1 MPHRIPRPPSSITRD
16 LGQYASRGAIHERDQ
31 VPPIVLKLQGW
42 LYDWLSGESR
52 FILGSVIVIMLIVV
66 VAVLASMRFLHVVF
80 EGLDTLALVGL
91 FLINWIGNG
100 GVLVPIP
107 GARFLGLLVIFQQ
120 AVMLPSWEVFAV
132 SGAAMALG
140 LTTYYIAGARTAQSY
155 VAGDA
160 DGAIH
165 LAEEAGM
172 LDEQPEFQPGAALG
186 DEAAMTIAEG
196 RTRRSAA
203 ATDPLGDAG
212 DEGEA
217 AGGPD
222 AKTLDV
228 TAAADDGRLGALR
241 ARFTSSL
248 AKTQERVS
256 PIIDRRGMEGMFILC
271 FGPSPMATAAAYLG
285 GLMRFGFRRYLLA
298 SFAAKYLLAGVVVV
312 LALTFGDT
320 ARAVSFPSITIPLVN
335 VTIFPG
341 DDDASPAPSPSA
353 AAVTVVFPDGPQATF

>member
-1 MPHRIPRPPSSITRD
+1 MPHRIPGPSSNITRD
-16 LGQYASRGAIHERDQ
+16 LGEFASRQAIHERDQ
-31 VPPIVLKLQGW
+31 VPPFVLKLQGW

-52 FILGSVIVIMLIVV
+52 FILGSVIVIMLIFV

-80 EGLDTLALVGL
+80 GGLDTLALVGL

-120 AVMLPSWEVFAV
+120 AVMMPSWEVFAV

-155 VAGDA
+155 GAGDA

-172 LDEQPEFQPGAALG
+172 LDDQSEFQPGATMG
-186 DEAAMTIAEG
+186 DEAAMAIAEG
-196 RTRRSAA
+196 RTRKTAA
-203 ATDPLGDAG
+203 MTTPIGDAG
-212 DEGEA
+212 DVGEA
-217 AGGPD
+217 AGGPAAD
-222 AKTLDV
+222 APDV
-228 TAAADDGRLGALR
+228 ASSTDDGRFGALR

-312 LALTFGDT
+312 LALTFSDT
-320 ARAVSFPSITIPLVN
+320 AGSVSLPSITIPVVN
-335 VTIFPG
+335 VTIFS
-341 DDDASPAPSPSA
+341 DDEDATPAPSSSA
-353 AAVTVVFPDGPQATF
+353 ASVIVAFPDGLEATL